1 MGCSSTREVIES
13 KMLLLKLRRIEIKK
27 EREDRC
33 KELSK
38 LTGQQIVRE
47 PIKDYLIYPDD
58 AQILRQQR
66 RLLNG
71 GKDPE
76 EDLDLNRKISPIKEI
91 VTEEQ
96 YDAPMRN
103 SNLPRTNNNSRTNL
117 NKMNKPPRKKRRV
130 KKKRM
135 NNNGNMDINEENCD
149 SDHYENENTTFK
161 KDYTRRRNQRRE
173 ENVEPYP
180 NNGRRKDNYD
190 SRRKD
195 NYDDQYDDRYD
206 DRDDYDDYD
215 SRDEYDDYDSRDNY
229 DDRYDSRDQYSEY
242 SDNVNQY
249 SRNER
254 RREREDDLYDDYD
267 DKYDDGY
274 SEEDRR
280 GDNYGRRSNNGRR
293 Y

>member
-38 LTGQQIVRE
+38 LTGQTIVRE

-76 EDLDLNRKISPIKEI
+76 EDLALNRKISPIKEI

-103 SNLPRTNNNSRTNL
+103 NNLPRTNTNSNTNL
-117 NKMNKPPRKKRRV
+117 NKMNNRRRKKRRV
-130 KKKRM
+130 KKKR
-135 NNNGNMDINEENCD
+135 NNNNSNNEINDENCD

-161 KDYTRRRNQRRE
+161 KDYTRRRNQRI
-173 ENVEPYP
+173 ENVGPY
-180 NNGRRKDNYD
+180 NNGRKKDNYD
-190 SRRKD
+190 SRRND
-195 NYDDQYDDRYD
+195 NYDEGYDDRYD

-215 SRDEYDDYDSRDNY
+215 SRDEYDDEYDSRDNY
-229 DDRYDSRDQYSEY
+229 DDRYDSREQYSEY

-254 RREREDDLYDDYD
+254 RRDDLYDDYD
-267 DKYDDGY
+267 DNYDDGY

-280 GDNYGRRSNNGRR
+280 GDTYGRRSRRR